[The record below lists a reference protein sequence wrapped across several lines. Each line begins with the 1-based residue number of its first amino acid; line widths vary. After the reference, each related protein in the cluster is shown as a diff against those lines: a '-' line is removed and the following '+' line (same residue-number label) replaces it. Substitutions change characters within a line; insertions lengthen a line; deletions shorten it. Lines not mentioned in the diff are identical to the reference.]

1 MTRSSINGELPILK
15 ATGTGGTALAAFHNA
30 LVGVNLGHYN
40 LIRLSS
46 IIPPG
51 TMIDPTGMSP
61 APSGSWG
68 DRLYCVY
75 AEQRTTTPGEEAW
88 AGIGWV
94 QRPSGG
100 GLMVEHEG
108 GSEAF
113 VTDSILTTLYDMV
126 QGCESEFAA
135 PRFVVNGAH
144 CTGKP
149 VCSLVIAPFEMSTWN
164 VGTTVP
170 AALDVSRGSRPRE
183 VPARPRVP
191 SSPARREPALGRPR
205 DTPTTH

>member
-1 MTRSSINGELPILK
+1 MSRSAVNSELPILK

-30 LVGVNLGHYN
+30 LVGVNLAHYN

-46 IIPPG
+46 VIPPG
-51 TMIDPTGMSP
+51 TVIDPTGTAP
-61 APSGSWG
+61 APTGSWG

-75 AEQRTTTPGEEAW
+75 AERRTTTPGEEAW

-94 QRPSGG
+94 QRFGGG

-126 QGCESEFAA
+126 QGCEADFA
-135 PRFVVNGAH
+135 PPHFVVNGAH
-144 CTGKP
+144 CTSKP
-149 VCSLVIAPFEMSTWN
+149 VCSLVIAPFEMASWH
-164 VGTTVP
+164 VGAPVP
-170 AALDVSRGSRPRE
+170 ASLDVSRGSRPLDASAHGR
-183 VPARPRVP
+183 ALSP
-191 SSPARREPALGRPR
+191 SR
-205 DTPTTH
+205 T

>member
-1 MTRSSINGELPILK
+1 MTRSVVNSELPILK

-30 LVGVNLGHYN
+30 LVGVNLAHYN

-46 IIPPG
+46 VIPPG
-51 TMIDPTGMSP
+51 TIIDPTGTAP
-61 APSGSWG
+61 APTGSWG

-94 QRPSGG
+94 QRLSGG

-126 QGCESEFAA
+126 QGCEADFA
-135 PRFVVNGAH
+135 PPHFVVNGAH
-144 CTGKP
+144 CTSKP
-149 VCSLVIAPFEMSTWN
+149 VCSLVIAPFEMAPWH
-164 VGTTVP
+164 VGAPVP
-170 AALDVSRGSRPRE
+170 ADLDVSRGSRPRHASA
-183 VPARPRVP
+183 PARVLSP
-191 SSPARREPALGRPR
+191 SR
-205 DTPTTH
+205 T